1 MSGLIRRRPRWH
13 SLIPRLA
20 LVVGAVVLTGSIAA
34 ALQVRRV
41 HVEGVGAPIRTR
53 VEEVLAAAVGSPT
66 LTVRAE
72 ELRAAVLHQVPWV
85 ADAAVSVSLDGVVH
99 CAVTLRRPMA
109 LLVDGAR
116 FLLVDDSGRILGE
129 AQGESPLPS
138 LELIGFAAHP
148 EERATLLA
156 ALPALETAWG
166 GEVRRVE
173 RLGPRDVAL
182 QFVDGPAVVIA
193 DPSHPARLA
202 DGRAVLTAWTQRFP
216 TAVQRLDVRAPGRVA
231 VAPATDGGNP

>member
-13 SLIPRLA
+13 SLIPRLTLA
-20 LVVGAVVLTGSIAA
+20 VGAVALTGSIAA

-41 HVEGVGAPIRTR
+41 HVEGVGAPIRTQ
-53 VEEVLAAAVGSPT
+53 VEEVLAAAVGSST

-116 FLLVDDSGRILGE
+116 SLLVDDSGRVLGE
-129 AQGESPLPS
+129 PQGEAFLPR

-182 QFVDGPAVVIA
+182 QFVEGPPLVIA
-193 DPSHPARLA
+193 DPSHPERLKE
-202 DGRAVLTAWTQRFP
+202 GRTVLTAWTRRFP
-216 TAVQRLDVRAPGRVA
+216 TAVQRLDVRTPGRVA
-231 VAPATDGGNP
+231 VAPATDGGTS